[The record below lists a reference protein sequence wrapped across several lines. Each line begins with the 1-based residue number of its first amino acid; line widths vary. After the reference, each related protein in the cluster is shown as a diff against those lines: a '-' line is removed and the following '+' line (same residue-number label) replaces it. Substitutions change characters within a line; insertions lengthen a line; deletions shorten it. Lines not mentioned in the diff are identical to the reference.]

1 MKNKDNKE
9 CEAHKK
15 LKSAIEVIQ
24 GLYSIDKS
32 ELCEDEMKLLYVLT
46 KKLRKKVT
54 KITKEA
60 K

>member
-1 MKNKDNKE
+1 MKDKE

-15 LKSAIEVIQ
+15 LRSAIKVIE

-46 KKLRKKVT
+46 KKLRKKVKKYEVT
-54 KITKEA
+54 K
-60 K
+60 